1 MFRLKSILVLLIF
14 SAVTFAQDFEVSP
27 VLMSFNAEP
36 GEIQTQ
42 KINLINHSARP
53 QKYLLKLSDYDVD
66 KNGNKKPVPLGK
78 SPRSCAQWIT
88 LNPSLIELNPNQ
100 SGTIEAIITVPKEGY
115 GARWGMITVEPVEE
129 KTAFEADKN
138 LVSGVLIVPRI
149 VILFK
154 QSPKTNRN
162 YKASLTDLKEVTK
175 KGDLFRS
182 FEVTINNTGDN
193 IIDASVHLALANME
207 TAIEEKFNAVKVTV
221 YPDQAR
227 VVKLQLPKNTGAGK
241 FALAAI
247 MDYGHRQPLEGTQI
261 LLEAK

>member
-27 VLMSFNAEP
+27 VLISFNAEP

-53 QKYLLKLSDYDVD
+53 QKYMLKLSDYELD
-66 KNGNKKPVPLGK
+66 KDGNKKPVALGK
-78 SPRSCAQWIT
+78 SPRSGAQWVT
-88 LNPSLIELNPNQ
+88 LNPSFIELNPNQ
-100 SGTIEAIITVPKEGY
+100 SGTVEAIITVPKDGY

-138 LVSGVLIVPRI
+138 LVSGVLVVPRI

-154 QSPKTNRN
+154 QSPKTNRS
-162 YKASLTDLKEVTK
+162 YKATLSDLKEVTK
-175 KGDLFRS
+175 KGDALRS
-182 FEVTINNTGDN
+182 FEVTVNNTGDN
-193 IIDASVHLALANME
+193 IIDASVHLALANMQ
-207 TAIEEKFNAVKVTV
+207 TAVEEKFNPVKVTV
-221 YPDQAR
+221 YPDHSR
-227 VVKLQLPKNTGAGK
+227 VVKLQLPKSTGPGK

-247 MDYGHRQPLEGTQI
+247 MDYGHRQPLEGAQI
-261 LLEAK
+261 LLEVK